1 MAMGMKM
8 GQLDDIKTIE
18 DNVKNNLNIDDKEK
32 PREEI
37 TSKEIKKANEELKNP
52 KLRQQLKWLK
62 VLIEKKKSLPRKQEE
77 ALDKVLDDIKDELLQ
92 SSELFSEKDWLITT
106 WSKDGNLDQ
115 STLAKEIAEHVDA
128 DTFKILK
135 LLIKNPKRFGAE
147 FWDEY
152 EGVVKDL
159 KKTVENIWKEL
170 QLQDKQQQID
180 KVKAVTK
187 VTKGK

>member
-106 WSKDGNLDQ
+106 
-115 STLAKEIAEHVDA
+115 
-128 DTFKILK
+128 
-135 LLIKNPKRFGAE
+135 
-147 FWDEY
+147 
-152 EGVVKDL
+152 
-159 KKTVENIWKEL
+159 
-170 QLQDKQQQID
+170 
-180 KVKAVTK
+180 
-187 VTKGK
+187 